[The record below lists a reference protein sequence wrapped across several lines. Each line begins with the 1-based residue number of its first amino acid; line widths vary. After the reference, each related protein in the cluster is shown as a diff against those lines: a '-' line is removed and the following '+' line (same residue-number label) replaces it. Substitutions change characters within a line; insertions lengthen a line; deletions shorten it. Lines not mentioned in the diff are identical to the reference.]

1 MPKELR
7 REFDVV
13 MCSEGLGIG
22 RLNASSIPE
31 INKTLK
37 ENGLAVLVIPK
48 ALMDKE
54 EDLFNCNFS
63 EEINKLVESGRWT
76 KLREVEFS

>member
-1 MPKELR
+1 
-7 REFDVV
+7 
-13 MCSEGLGIG
+13 MCSDGLGIG

-37 ENGLAVLVIPK
+37 EGGLAVLVIPK

-54 EDLFNCNFS
+54 DHFNLNFG
-63 EEINKLVESGRWT
+63 EEINKLVESGRWS
-76 KLREVEFS
+76 KLREVEFAQF